1 MALVRCAEC
10 KREISDKAT
19 ACPGCGAPVLVLGTR
34 QSQAPTRVQY
44 NRAKDT
50 FTGTMLL
57 VVKLAMRAV
66 QDLGWETRSGQ
77 REPRHGHVSDRS
89 ELGVLE
95 WGLLLAE
102 H

>member
-10 KREISDKAT
+10 NREISDKAT
-19 ACPGCGAPVLVLGTR
+19 ACPGCGAPVSVLGTG

-44 NRAKDT
+44 NRGKDT

-66 QDLGWETRSGQ
+66 QDLGWKLDQAKEAYQLFDAQTSGK
-77 REPRHGHVSDRS
+77 
-89 ELGVLE
+89 GVILPS
-95 WGLLLAE
+95 
-102 H
+102 